1 MGKTDTKVQ
10 WDDET
15 ASIGWDLRGT
25 PKPILSLLGMCR
37 PNGEE
42 CEPSEISKCLSSLA
56 LATINNLDPRH
67 HR

>member
-15 ASIGWDLRGT
+15 ASVGWDLRGS

-42 CEPSEISKCLSSLA
+42 CEPFEISKCLSSIA
-56 LATINNLDPRH
+56 
-67 HR
+67 